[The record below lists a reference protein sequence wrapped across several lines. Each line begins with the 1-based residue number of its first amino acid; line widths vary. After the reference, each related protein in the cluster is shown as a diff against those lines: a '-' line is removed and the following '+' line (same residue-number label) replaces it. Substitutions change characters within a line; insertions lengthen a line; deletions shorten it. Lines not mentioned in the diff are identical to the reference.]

1 MKKIFITVLLLNTDF
16 IDTPKEIVQAREID
30 NYELQLKVLNKKL
43 EQVESTLANI
53 EKRDNNLYRVYFEAS
68 PIPEDQRRA
77 GFGGLAAM
85 TGGVAGVSIAS
96 GGGGVIAALLPT
108 YLFFENIMNG

>member
-1 MKKIFITVLLLNTDF
+1 MSKTKYYFDSDNLEFVPIKRTFIERIYRLSLFLISSVIIGAFITVLLLNTDF

-53 EKRDNNLYRVYFEAS
+53 EKRDNN
-68 PIPEDQRRA
+68 P
-77 GFGGLAAM
+77 
-85 TGGVAGVSIAS
+85 VSYTH
-96 GGGGVIAALLPT
+96 LTMPT
-108 YLFFENIMNG
+108 TPYV